1 MASQVEETF
10 TTLSNRAKEEEA
22 KNLQAEEEEEK
33 TSTSNQSSRTDAY
46 TIEEH
51 DKIMQEIEET
61 LIKIG
66 LRDQSSP
73 EESN

>member
-1 MASQVEETF
+1 MSSDKVVTF
-10 TTLSNRAKEEEA
+10 TTLAKDAEEKEKKLA
-22 KNLQAEEEEEK
+22 LEEEEK
-33 TSTSNQSSRTDAY
+33 ISTSNQSSRTDAY